1 MGREEHLR
9 HPMRN
14 VAAAV
19 SQARIGYG
27 PWRISRGAREK
38 IPRELRIC
46 LHCELRVPETVT
58 HCLCECP
65 QYNDL
70 RTTMVRRLSERVS
83 GGLRLQLEQPG
94 DNPQL
99 WTQVLL
105 QGHPEELGEDF
116 CVPFRTLSRD
126 ATEEIEHDS
135 LPPAQ
140 LFAAETKQLLQRV
153 ALQDRR
159 ALFFVGQRF
168 VYNVVRRRL
177 AMERELEDT
186 TVRPR
191 NRYRK
196 AKSRRRHT

>member
-1 MGREEHLR
+1 VPALQRLTNHDG
-9 HPMRN
+9 
-14 VAAAV
+14 A
-19 SQARIGYG
+19 QA
-27 PWRISRGAREK
+27 
-38 IPRELRIC
+38 
-46 LHCELRVPETVT
+46 
-58 HCLCECP
+58 
-65 QYNDL
+65 L
-70 RTTMVRRLSERVS
+70 RTSF

-105 QGHPEELGEDF
+105 QGHPEELDEDF
-116 CVPFRTLSRD
+116 CVPFEIRTLSRD
-126 ATEEIEHDS
+126 ATDEIELDS

-140 LFAAETKQLLQRV
+140 LFAAETKHLLQRV

-159 ALFFVGQRF
+159 TLFSSWERF

-177 AMERELEDT
+177 AMERALEDT
-186 TVRPR
+186 TVRSR